1 MSELKYA
8 EVSDEE
14 VMRLIRERIREM
26 KQLLSEIRSMLR
38 VE

>member
-1 MSELKYA
+1 MSGLKYA

>member
-14 VMRLIRERIREM
+14 VMRMIKERLAEM
-26 KQLLSEIRSMLR
+26 KRLLAEIRDLLK

>member
-8 EVSDEE
+8 DVSDEE
-14 VMRLIRERIREM
+14 VMRMIMERIREM
-26 KQLLSEIRSMLR
+26 KQLLSEIRDMLR

>member
-26 KQLLSEIRSMLR
+26 KRLLSEIRSMLR